1 MKDRIKIFSPA
12 SIGNIGSGFDILGLC
27 LENLGDE
34 IELIKSDSNEVNII
48 KITGD
53 NGLLPKDPK
62 LNSVSISIMSFLK
75 ENNIKIGLN
84 IILNKKMPI
93 NSGLGSSAAS
103 AVGGL
108 YGISCLLNKKINKR
122 DLLKHA
128 MYSEKITSG
137 SSFPDNVSAVM
148 LGGIVLARSKRP
160 LDVINLSYPIDL
172 YIILIYQDIH
182 LETKLSRSVLPNKIS
197 LGIATKQW
205 GNISG
210 LVLGLEKKDY
220 KLIFR
225 SVQDFIAEPIRSK
238 FIPNFNS
245 IKNILKSC
253 PDNGFGISGSG
264 PTICAF
270 SNKDFEQC
278 ELIRKTMEAEFKMN
292 GIKSKTIISE
302 IDQNGTRVL

>member
-1 MKDRIKIFSPA
+1 
-12 SIGNIGSGFDILGLC
+12 
-27 LENLGDE
+27 
-34 IELIKSDSNEVNII
+34 
-48 KITGD
+48 
-53 NGLLPKDPK
+53 
-62 LNSVSISIMSFLK
+62 
-75 ENNIKIGLN
+75 
-84 IILNKKMPI
+84 
-93 NSGLGSSAAS
+93 
-103 AVGGL
+103 
-108 YGISCLLNKKINKR
+108 
-122 DLLKHA
+122 
-128 MYSEKITSG
+128 
-137 SSFPDNVSAVM
+137 M

-253 PDNGFGISGSG
+253 PDNGFGISGSSTFEDFYDKNDVIICQNHVSKLKRLYM
-264 PTICAF
+264 TI
-270 SNKDFEQC
+270 
-278 ELIRKTMEAEFKMN
+278 
-292 GIKSKTIISE
+292 E
-302 IDQNGTRVL
+302 INVFLLTHQLVKYLLPK